1 MAATL
6 QLRLTTSNLGG
17 AATATQLSATSL
29 NNLWDNV
36 TPDEASAGDNEYRA
50 LDVYNAGDASAS
62 SVSAYCTAT
71 PSAGTD
77 ILMALESSPTNSTTS
92 VADESTAPSISGSF
106 TSYTSSS
113 KLTLPDIAAGA
124 YVRLWLKRTV
134 TAGTSNLAGDGT
146 TLSVEYA

>member
-1 MAATL
+1 MAASL
-6 QLRLTTSNLGG
+6 QLRLTTNNLGG
-17 AATATQLSATSL
+17 AATSTQLSATAL

-50 LDVYNAGDASAS
+50 IDIYNAGDAAAT
-62 SVSAYCTAT
+62 SVAFYCNGT

-77 ILMALESSPTNSTTS
+77 ILAAIESSPTNSTT
-92 VADESTAPSISGSF
+92 AIANESTAPSVSGSF
-106 TSYTSSS
+106 TAYTSAS
-113 KLTLPDIAAGA
+113 KLTLPGIAAGA

-134 TAGTSNLAGDGT
+134 GASTANLSGDGT